1 MLRLRDG
8 QGTVWDELLPAEAR
22 VLSPELAAVDALL
35 DDERFLAPFVE
46 RFACPIGR
54 PTIPIE
60 TYLRLMY
67 LLCRRRHKRY
77 YADPRVMPTRA
88 PKAAWEAVIAT

>member
-8 QGTVWDELLPAEAR
+8 QTDLFDAVLPPEAR
-22 VLSPELAAVDALL
+22 VLSDELAAVDALL
-35 DDERFLAPFVE
+35 DDARFLAPFVA
-46 RFACPIGR
+46 RFSCPIGR

-67 LLCRRRHKRY
+67 LKHRY
-77 YADPRVMPTRA
+77 SLGYETLVKEVAIRSPGGA
-88 PKAAWEAVIAT
+88 SAGWA

>member
-1 MLRLRDG
+1 MLRLRDS
-8 QGTVWDELLPAEAR
+8 QVELFDAVMPPEAK
-22 VLSPELAAVDALL
+22 VLSKELAAVDALL
-35 DDERFLAPFVE
+35 DDDRFLAPFVA

-67 LLCRRRHKRY
+67 SSTATAWATRRWSRRW
-77 YADPRVMPTRA
+77 PTRSPGA
-88 PKAAWEAVIAT
+88 GSAGSV